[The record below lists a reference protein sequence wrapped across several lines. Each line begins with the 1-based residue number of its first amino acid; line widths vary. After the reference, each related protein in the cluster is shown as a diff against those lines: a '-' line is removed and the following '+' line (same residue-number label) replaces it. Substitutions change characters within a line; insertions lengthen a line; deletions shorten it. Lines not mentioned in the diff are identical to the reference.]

1 MKKIVIALSIGS
13 MLLTGGNAKATDFD
27 NLPIKEKK
35 QIMKTQSTFI
45 SYGIGINKKEIK
57 ILKHQEDHYNLS
69 KKNQYTIY
77 ERSGNFKKGSRY
89 KLIYKGDFIIKIKK
103 IK

>member
-1 MKKIVIALSIGS
+1 MKKTIIALSIGS

-27 NLPIKEKK
+27 NLPTKEKK
-35 QIMKTQSTFI
+35 QIMKTQKTLV
-45 SYGIGINKKEIK
+45 SYGVGVNRKEIR
-57 ILKHQEDHYNLS
+57 ITKHQEDKRNLS
-69 KKNQYTIY
+69 KKQQYKIY

-89 KLIYKGDFIIKIKK
+89 KIIYKGDYIIKIKK

>member
-1 MKKIVIALSIGS
+1 MKKIVIALSVGT

-27 NLPIKEKK
+27 SLPIKEKT
-35 QIMKTQSTFI
+35 QIMKTQQTLV
-45 SYGIGINKKEIK
+45 SYGVGVNRKEIR
-57 ILKHQEDHYNLS
+57 ITKHQEDKHNLS
-69 KKNQYTIY
+69 KKKQYKIY

-89 KLIYKGDFIIKIKK
+89 KIIYKGDYIIKIKK

>member
-1 MKKIVIALSIGS
+1 MKKIVIALSVGT

-35 QIMKTQSTFI
+35 QIIKTQQTFI
-45 SYGIGINKKEIK
+45 SYGVGVNKKEIK
-57 ILKHQEDHYNLS
+57 IIKHQEDKKSLS
-69 KKNQYTIY
+69 KKQQYKIY
-77 ERSGNFKKGSRY
+77 ERSGNFKKGKTY
-89 KLIYKGDFIIKIKK
+89 KITYKGDYIIKIKK

>member
-1 MKKIVIALSIGS
+1 MKKIVIALSVGT

-35 QIMKTQSTFI
+35 QIIKTQQTLV
-45 SYGIGINKKEIK
+45 SYGVGVNRKEIR
-57 ILKHQEDHYNLS
+57 IIKHQEDKHNLS
-69 KKNQYTIY
+69 KKNQYRIY
-77 ERSGNFKKGSRY
+77 EKTGSFKKGSRY
-89 KLIYKGDFIIKIKK
+89 KIIYKGDYIIKIKK

>member
-1 MKKIVIALSIGS
+1 MKKIVIALSVGT

-35 QIMKTQSTFI
+35 QIIKTQQTFI
-45 SYGIGINKKEIK
+45 SYGVGVNKKEIR
-57 ILKHQEDHYNLS
+57 IIKHQEDKHNLS
-69 KKNQYTIY
+69 KKKQYKIY
-77 ERSGNFKKGSRY
+77 ERSGNFKKGIRY
-89 KLIYKGDFIIKIKK
+89 KLTYKGDYIIKIKK

>member
-1 MKKIVIALSIGS
+1 MKKIVIALSVGT

-35 QIMKTQSTFI
+35 QIIKTQQTFI
-45 SYGIGINKKEIK
+45 SYGVGVNKKEIR
-57 ILKHQEDHYNLS
+57 IIKHQEDKHNLS
-69 KKNQYTIY
+69 KKNQYRIY
-77 ERSGNFKKGSRY
+77 EKTGSFKKGSRY
-89 KLIYKGDFIIKIKK
+89 KIIYKGDYIIKIKK